1 MATTAITKT
10 QFESNVMGSINGHQ
24 TLTPIQKQNCIKAFQ
39 AVTAALAPGA
49 NINANTAVAV
59 ARLLK
64 EELDKQVGQPN
75 MDANVSI
82 EAVNALF
89 CSVPQAWIPE
99 DQEVKYGSIRPTQ
112 IVGLEAAELQTII
125 QAKAKNVVLNPQPA
139 SNNELQNEI
148 DSLRAKMK
156 K

>member
-10 QFESNVMGSINGHQ
+10 QFESNVTGSINGHK

-39 AVTAALAPGA
+39 AVIAALAPGA
-49 NINANTAVAV
+49 NINANTAIAV

-75 MDANVSI
+75 MDASVAT

-89 CSVPQAWIPE
+89 CSVPQAWVPE
-99 DQEVKYGSIRPTQ
+99 DQEVNYGAILPTQ
-112 IVGLEAAELQTII
+112 IAGLEGAELQTII
-125 QAKAKNVVLNPQPA
+125 QAKAKNVVFNQQPA
-139 SNNELQNEI
+139 SNAQLQNEI
-148 DSLRAKMK
+148 NSLRAKMK